1 MKNRKGKIYFD
12 MSHLKEIMNDEKI
25 ATEIFSKFYP
35 LLIQELIDYNRE
47 GRWYMGFSPHFD
59 EVPDGT
65 LIPEYRCW
73 TKIKQE
79 KPEDEREIT
88 VTFEK
93 I

>member
-12 MSHLKEIMNDEKI
+12 IVFLKELSEDI
-25 ATEIFSKFYP
+25 ATKIFSKFYP
-35 LLIQELIDYNRE
+35 LLILELIDYNRE
-47 GRWYMGFSPHFD
+47 GRWYMGLSPYFN
-59 EVPDGT
+59 EVPDGA
-65 LIPEYRCW
+65 LIPEYQCLI
-73 TKIKQE
+73 TIKQD